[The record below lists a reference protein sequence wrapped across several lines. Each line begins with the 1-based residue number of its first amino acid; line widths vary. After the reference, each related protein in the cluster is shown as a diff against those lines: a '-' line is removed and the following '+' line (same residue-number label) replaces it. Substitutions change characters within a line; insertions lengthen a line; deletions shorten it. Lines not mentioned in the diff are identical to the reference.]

1 MGEFSLTIERFM
13 TNSVNTNRFTRWLS
27 CIGLML
33 ALTPLVAQAAPTW
46 QINTLGT
53 GAIDAVTVSSVT
65 VGGVGYVQII
75 PDGQGG
81 FTFFE
86 HGAYQLLS
94 SNGGTPFGTQD
105 ITVAYNVLGAGNFDN
120 YGNLLALQF
129 NSGSINLFV
138 DSQFDFATSAGNYG
152 ADNGT
157 PLASFSIFSGGVDAT
172 RLASVNAQL
181 IQGSLLA
188 GYLFDANGQDLA
200 SADNVLMQLA
210 IYNQPTLPD
219 ALLVSE
225 IVCGMAGSTGSGCD
239 GTPFANTPLAF
250 VVRDGG
256 SLTLSSVPEPGSIGL
271 LLAGLGMIPVVAK
284 RRRALPGKE
293 A

>member
-1 MGEFSLTIERFM
+1 M
-13 TNSVNTNRFTRWLS
+13 TYFVNTNRFTRWLS
-27 CIGLML
+27 RIALTL
-33 ALTPLVAQAAPTW
+33 ALAPLAAQATPAW

-53 GAIDAVTVSSVT
+53 GVSDAVTVSSVT
-65 VGGVGYVQII
+65 VGGVGFVQII
-75 PDGQGG
+75 PDANMPGG
-81 FTFFE
+81 FTFLE

-94 SNGGTPFGTQD
+94 ANGSTPFGAQD
-105 ITVAYNVLGAGNFDN
+105 ITVAYTVLGGGNFDN
-120 YGNLLALQF
+120 YGNMLALQF

-138 DSQFDFATSAGNYG
+138 DATFDFASSAGNYG

-157 PLASFSIFSGGVDAT
+157 PLASFSIFGGGVDAS

-188 GYLFDANGQDLA
+188 GYLFDAKGQDLA

-210 IYNQPTLPD
+210 IYNQPTMPD

-225 IVCGMAGSTGSGCD
+225 IVCGMAGSSGPGCD
-239 GTPFANTPLAF
+239 GTPFTNTPLAF
-250 VVRDGG
+250 VVSDGG

-271 LLAGLGMIPVVAK
+271 LLAGLGMIPIAAK
-284 RRRALPGKE
+284 RRRASPGK
-293 A
+293 AA